1 MHLAVAVNLG
11 SQIVGQRVH
20 AAYADTVQTAGH
32 LIRTLVELT
41 TGVKHCQNDLKS
53 RLVHLFMHVYRYAS
67 AIVNDLDG
75 IVLKNA
81 HFYMAGKTGESLVDR
96 VVDHLVNQMMQA
108 AHACVADIHRRTFA
122 HRLKSLKHLDIIR
135 LISFLFFFCCHIV
148 QYLCQSWF

>member
-81 HFYMAGKTGESLVDR
+81 HFYMAGKTGESLSIE
-96 VVDHLVNQMMQA
+96 LS
-108 AHACVADIHRRTFA
+108 TT
-122 HRLKSLKHLDIIR
+122 S
-135 LISFLFFFCCHIV
+135 
-148 QYLCQSWF
+148 